1 MGMLL
6 LVFLLSLLT
15 ALATGLGAAPF
26 FFTRDPA
33 RRWVGGSNAAAAGL
47 MLAASV
53 WLAYEGLGRG
63 AFGVLVGV
71 VVGMGSV
78 MAVQR
83 LLSLDE
89 HPAVFAGMSGL
100 DARKGLLIVGVMTAH
115 SLAEGV
121 GVGVAFGGGTG
132 LGVVIA
138 LAIAVHNV
146 PEGLAISLVLVPRG
160 VGPGKAA
167 LWSVF
172 SSLPQPL
179 MAVPAFIFV
188 ETFGALLPYGL
199 GFAAGAMVW
208 MVFAELLP
216 DARKDASNGVIL
228 VMLALSAVFM
238 MAFQLLLS

>member
-1 MGMLL
+1 MTL
-6 LVFLLSLLT
+6 LVFLLALLT

-26 FFTRDPA
+26 LFSRAPA
-33 RRWVGGSNAAAAGL
+33 RRWVGASNAAAAGL
-47 MLAASV
+47 MLAASI

-63 AFGVLVGV
+63 PLGVLAGA
-71 VVGMGSV
+71 VVG
-78 MAVQR
+78 AVSILAVR
-83 LLSLDE
+83 RFLSLDE
-89 HPAVFAGMSGL
+89 HPAVFAEMSGL

-121 GVGVAFGGGTG
+121 GVGVAFGGGADLG
-132 LGVVIA
+132 LVIA

-160 VGPGKAA
+160 VSPGKAA
-167 LWSVF
+167 FWSVF

-188 ETFGALLPYGL
+188 EAFETLLPYGL

-216 DARKDASNGVIL
+216 DARKDASDRVI
-228 VMLALSAVFM
+228 VAVLALSAASMMVF
-238 MAFQLLLS
+238 QILLS

>member
-1 MGMLL
+1 MTL
-6 LVFLLSLLT
+6 LVFLLALFT
-15 ALATGLGAAPF
+15 ALATGLGAVPF
-26 FFTRDPA
+26 AFTHDPA
-33 RRWVGGSNAAAAGL
+33 RRWIGASNAAAAGL

-63 AFGVLVGV
+63 MLGVLVGAA
-71 VVGMGSV
+71 VGAISIL
-78 MAVQR
+78 AVR
-83 LLSLDE
+83 RYLGLDE

-100 DARKGLLIVGVMTAH
+100 DARKGLLIVAIMTAH

-121 GVGVAFGGGTG
+121 GVGVAFGGGED
-132 LGVVIA
+132 LGVIIA
-138 LAIAVHNV
+138 LAIAVHNI

-160 VGPGKAA
+160 VSPGKAA
-167 LWSVF
+167 FWSIF

-179 MAVPAFIFV
+179 MAVPAFMFV
-188 ETFGALLPYGL
+188 EAFETLLPYGL

-216 DARKDASNGVIL
+216 DARKDAPDRTIL
-228 VMLALSAVFM
+228 VVLAVSAASM